1 MLKIKAYIHRKENYM
16 VAQKMLEGNVLW
28 SYDYELNEEKR
39 YGWLKKIS
47 GIFSFLKPMHNHEGN
62 ILLASNGLLITGDEH
77 LELPLTHI
85 EEVYMG
91 FDDVFPA
98 SSVKNFGAFW
108 QPIRIKSFIS
118 NSESQTIYLIIN
130 YSGLFSDNKTWFNT
144 LISLLR

>member
-62 ILLASNGLLITGDEH
+62 ILLASNGLFITGDEH

>member
-1 MLKIKAYIHRKENYM
+1 M

-62 ILLASNGLLITGDEH
+62 ILLASNGLFITGDEH

>member
-1 MLKIKAYIHRKENYM
+1 M

-62 ILLASNGLLITGDEH
+62 ILLASNGLFITGDEH

-144 LISLLR
+144 LISLLQ